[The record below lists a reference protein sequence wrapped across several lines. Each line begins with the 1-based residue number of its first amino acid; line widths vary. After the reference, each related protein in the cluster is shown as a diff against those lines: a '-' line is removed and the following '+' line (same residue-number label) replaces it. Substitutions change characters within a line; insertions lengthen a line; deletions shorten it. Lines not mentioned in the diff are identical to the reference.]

1 MTLWQR
7 IKKIILAN
15 LCALL
20 LYLVSALFANTI
32 LSVVS
37 PTKTVALTVLCL
49 LTMALFTYL
58 LIRFIYLKGRNT
70 RLNGGLGERQYI
82 QSLRET
88 GRLEGGISFSEDC
101 KLLLREEGGML
112 AAILAVNLLCWG
124 LEAIDVLLFSK
135 QTVTMVLLLFAPM
148 HMLID
153 VLPDWGYG
161 IIGFLVSAVVDVA
174 LYLLILLR
182 CRKKWRA
189 QAMGG

>member
-1 MTLWQR
+1 MTLWQKC
-7 IKKIILAN
+7 KKILLAN

-32 LSVVS
+32 LSAVS
-37 PTKTVALTVLCL
+37 PTKTVALTILCL
-49 LTMALFTYL
+49 FTMTLFTYL
-58 LIRFIYLKGRNT
+58 LIRFTHLKGGN
-70 RLNGGLGERQYI
+70 GERQYI

-101 KLLLREEGGML
+101 KLLLREEAGML
-112 AAILAVNLLCWG
+112 VTILAINLLCWG
-124 LEAIDVLLFSK
+124 LSALDVLLFSE
-135 QTVTMVLLLFAPM
+135 QTVTMVLLIFAPM

-161 IIGFLVSAVVDVA
+161 IIGFLSSAVIDGA

-182 CRKKWRA
+182 FRKKWRA
-189 QAMGG
+189 QATGG

>member
-7 IKKIILAN
+7 LGKIILAN

-32 LSVVS
+32 LSAVS
-37 PTKTVALTVLCL
+37 PTKTVALTILCL
-49 LTMALFTYL
+49 LTMTLFSYL
-58 LIRFIYLKGRNT
+58 LLRFTRLKG
-70 RLNGGLGERQYI
+70 GSGERQYI

-101 KLLLREEGGML
+101 KLLFREEGGML
-112 AAILAVNLLCWG
+112 AAILAINLLCWG

-148 HMLID
+148 QMLID

-161 IIGFLVSAVVDVA
+161 IVGFLVSAVVDMA
-174 LYLLILLR
+174 LYFLLLLR
-182 CRKKWRA
+182 CRKKWRT
-189 QAMGG
+189 QAIGG